1 MNITIFPTGKGGA
14 ASAVNYLLSDTDH
27 EGKKRSVPPEILSGD
42 PNSFEAI
49 ANATNRLH
57 KYTSGVVAFRDHE
70 SVTPEQINT
79 VIETFR
85 STFMPGLKV
94 DQNFADF
101 WVAHRDKGNLEL
113 HFLVANTELTSGQ
126 QLNIHPPGEKNI
138 AFFNAFSAVMNDSLG
153 FAQVVADPLK
163 ISLKPFEAKSPNGKK
178 DKKAKNDFAKV
189 LHSEITNGF
198 VSNRNQLIGFMKR
211 NGVDVEKVGTDFIT
225 VRLPG
230 AQKNTRLKGPL
241 FAKDSDYAAI
251 VAAHHQAKIPR
262 FLSSS
267 EAQDQKD
274 KLVAGIEARTAF
286 NQRRYLTPKPGANR
300 NRATAKSS
308 QPRPDTKDKQVK
320 EHQPGKD
327 SAGTLDKYLVTLKE
341 QADPATT
348 GPQASLPHRV
358 ARRNDDKEQASTL
371 PSVMGSALGGLEA
384 QIGSMSM
391 QYHSLLLMLA
401 SAKGPRASKLKSQ
414 IMLIEQKLAAL
425 NLELEKKKLQ
435 ATDPNKPII
444 H

>member
-57 KYTSGVVAFRDHE
+57 KYTSGVVAFRDNE

-113 HFLVANTELTSGQ
+113 HFLVANTELTTGQ

-230 AQKNTRLKGPL
+230 TQKNTRLKGPL
-241 FAKDSDYAAI
+241 FAKDGDYAAI
-251 VAAHHQAKIPR
+251 VADHHQAKIPR

-300 NRATAKSS
+300 NRATAKGS
-308 QPRPDTKDKQVK
+308 QLRPDTKHKQV
-320 EHQPGKD
+320 KD
-327 SAGTLDKYLVTLKE
+327 SAGTLDKHLVTLKE

-348 GPQASLPHRV
+348 DPQANLPHRV

-414 IMLIEQKLAAL
+414 IMIIEQKLAAL

>member
-1 MNITIFPTGKGGA
+1 
-14 ASAVNYLLSDTDH
+14 
-27 EGKKRSVPPEILSGD
+27 
-42 PNSFEAI
+42 
-49 ANATNRLH
+49 
-57 KYTSGVVAFRDHE
+57 
-70 SVTPEQINT
+70 
-79 VIETFR
+79 
-85 STFMPGLKV
+85 
-94 DQNFADF
+94 
-101 WVAHRDKGNLEL
+101 
-113 HFLVANTELTSGQ
+113 
-126 QLNIHPPGEKNI
+126 
-138 AFFNAFSAVMNDSLG
+138 MNDSLG

-198 VSNRNQLIGFMKR
+198 VSNRNQIIGFMKR

-225 VRLPG
+225 VRLHG

-251 VAAHHQAKIPR
+251 VADHHQAKIPR
-262 FLSSS
+262 FLSYS
-267 EAQDQKD
+267 EAQEQKD

-308 QPRPDTKDKQVK
+308 QPRPDTKHKQVK

-327 SAGTLDKYLVTLKE
+327 SAGTLDKHLVTLKE

-348 GPQASLPHRV
+348 GPQANLPHRV

-414 IMLIEQKLAAL
+414 IMIIEQKLAAL